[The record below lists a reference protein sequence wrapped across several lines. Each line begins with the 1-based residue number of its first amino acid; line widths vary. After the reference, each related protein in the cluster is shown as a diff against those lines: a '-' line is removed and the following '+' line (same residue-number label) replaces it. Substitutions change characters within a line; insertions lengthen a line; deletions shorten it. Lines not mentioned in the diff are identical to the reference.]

1 MPSNQNYNR
10 TSTHRAT
17 FSFGLGGVFLL
28 TLMVNATPCNGQSV
42 QDTAFAAGTEQS
54 ASSVKAGETLI
65 LKVLINHILD
75 LFDVQALRSMVR
87 NGTLEDDAAG
97 LVSVYQSS
105 ALRSG
110 LTDSQVAEGLGD
122 CHEVQ
127 HILLDPNAEYELS
140 NHMRNDLMR
149 TVDYI
154 IGDLEDASPIND

>member
-1 MPSNQNYNR
+1 MQELLMQSNQNYNR
-10 TSTHRAT
+10 TSILRAT
-17 FSFGLGGVFLL
+17 SSLGLRGVFLL
-28 TLMVNATPCNGQSV
+28 TLMMNATPCHGQSV
-42 QDTAFAAGTEQS
+42 QGMASVGT
-54 ASSVKAGETLI
+54 VKAGETLI

-75 LFDVQALRSMVR
+75 LFDVQAAGSTMR

-110 LTDSQVAEGLGD
+110 LTDSQVTDGLGD

-140 NHMRNDLMR
+140 DQMRNELMR